1 MIVRPLIPQQST
13 VNGKR
18 KVISR
23 YEEGGEAAKTG
34 IAEFIPFIKN
44 KLTKIVNNPILT
56 QTIQSQSLGQK
67 EATAIPKMIKGAS
80 VATAGLAGDIY
91 EGVKQSPG
99 GQYLAQGIPYFK
111 YLQGAPTTT
120 DVEESVESLG
130 LKLPKDSLDYK
141 AGQFFTPASLVGIGA
156 FPYAA
161 FRAGMK
167 VTPEIKETLYPFV
180 QKAQSFTSPN
190 IIPFEPTST
199 LVGSKVKSF
208 NIPEIDEY
216 ENALAKY
223 EKSLKGTKE
232 LRSSV
237 ASDISERTG
246 ENIATAN
253 SLLDELLEKNPNDL
267 EKFDNFRFLSD
278 ESKRKFF
285 RIQDLSKKINQKEAA
300 ENYEKLRQT
309 KLKLYDKLRERG
321 GERMESSTFPTLD
334 IEADPT
340 FKDIKGSES
349 LVDFSERKSE
359 EFTNLFAKY
368 NQARKNAREELDKLK
383 KPMLEA
389 FDKKTVD
396 TLYDRGDRPFG
407 MYPSSLETDFQK
419 KLVTEFDNI
428 KKNYSNTVQSLF
440 ENAPMLP
447 HIRSKDHFKLA
458 EDGKTIIA
466 NYDSPKDSPINSLAG
481 FSNVEFNI
489 RRSLKDVNNTFD
501 DLYYESME
509 RGLLKGQ
516 GFDNVL
522 KRELTKDLL
531 SDKYLK
537 WLNKSKSDYIDVS
550 SDVASV
556 KKFEDPLRG
565 FFPLKDKSPDKILD
579 ALLKGEIS
587 FSSKALNAFF
597 DNVTNTGDIIPKL
610 KKAIVE
616 TREVL
621 EDKNNSFEKALSRMD
636 PTNSINK
643 LLGVNLKNIPKTK
656 EELKDL
662 LNSLESE
669 IEDIVKFSNK
679 VKDEGESFF
688 TEAVKNKN
696 MLALNILNNIY
707 DNFKLGTGTDRI
719 QNYFKILPTIDF
731 KTKKLV
737 FPVTPKFTITEG
749 KKLRVKPGTNE
760 FSENIGIFPE
770 DGVKKVPKIYSPI
783 VGETTFERFDVKP
796 DFDIDRHY
804 RGNVGNID
812 NPYNTQVRQEL
823 NFGMFKDDEGKKD
836 FDKFLERLK
845 ENTATKEFIK
855 RYKNIF
861 NYEDIAKGKKGLSYQ
876 RGIVAQIQDY
886 FLTSDVINKLPIAI
900 TRYVQST
907 PNKTLKKQSFD
918 EVITNALKDN
928 EKNKRILKRIYN
940 KPLPTK
946 NKLQNPNTNTVW
958 EDVDDEII
966 PNDFFT
972 KDKIPLEFVQ
982 DSDGNYVPMDTER
995 NLPYK
1000 RITSDNSDQII
1011 ATNSKRGVVDIK
1023 GSTVEKANQQ
1033 LKVHL
1038 VGAGME
1044 NCIGTICKI
1053 TDPSTQKL
1061 FTLKDDKNKPLFA
1074 VFINK
1079 VKGDDKT
1086 WNIKSIGYFKG
1097 KFNHDL
1103 KDKNFVFSD
1112 NSLPIEENQKNMVKN
1127 LVNLET
1133 NLREQG
1139 IEIDNFGN
1147 LLYQS
1152 LGPDLITKYK
1162 KLLPDRP
1169 PYAYTGSGKNISFY
1183 KDGGEVRGLGSL
1195 NHIARNMF
1203 KQPQGVVTLSSV
1215 ARNMFI

>member
-23 YEEGGEAAKTG
+23 YENGGEAAKTG
-34 IAEFIPFIKN
+34 IAEFIPFLKN
-44 KLTKIVNNPILT
+44 KLTKIVNDPILT
-56 QTIQSQSLGQK
+56 QTIQAQSLGQE
-67 EATAIPKMIKGAS
+67 EAARVKPTIQGAA
-80 VATAGLAGDIY
+80 VATTGLAGDIY

-141 AGQFFTPASLVGIGA
+141 AGQFFTPATLVGIGA

-167 VTPEIKETLYPFV
+167 VTPELKEKLYPLY
-180 QKAQSFTSPN
+180 QQAQSFTSPN

-253 SLLDELLEKNPNDL
+253 SLLDELLEKNPKDL

-300 ENYEKLRQT
+300 ENYEKLRQA

-321 GERMESSTFPTLD
+321 GEGMQSSTIPTSD

-340 FKDIKGSES
+340 FKDIKGSETF
-349 LVDFSERKSE
+349 VDFSERRSE

-368 NQARKNAREELDKLK
+368 NQARKNARKELDKLK
-383 KPMLEA
+383 KPMLEV

-396 TLYDRGDRPFG
+396 ALYNRGERPID
-407 MYPSSLETDFQK
+407 MYPSYLETDFQK

-428 KKNYSNTVQSLF
+428 KKNYVNTVAPLF
-440 ENAPMLP
+440 ENAPIP
-447 HIRSKDHFKLA
+447 PITYGSKSFKLA

-466 NYDSPKDSPINSLAG
+466 NYEYPKDSPINPLAG
-481 FSNVEFNI
+481 FSNVEFDI
-489 RRSLKDVNNTFD
+489 RKSLKEVNKTFD
-501 DLYYESME
+501 KLYSENME

-516 GFDNVL
+516 GVDNVL
-522 KRELTKDLL
+522 KRELTKDLF

-556 KKFEDPLRG
+556 KKFEDPSRG
-565 FFPLKDKSPDKILD
+565 FFPIKDKSPDKILD
-579 ALLKGEIS
+579 GLLKGEIS
-587 FSSKALNAFF
+587 FSSKTLSSFF
-597 DNVTNTGDIIPKL
+597 DNVTNTGDIIPRL

-636 PTNSINK
+636 PTNSINQ
-643 LLGVNLKNIPKTK
+643 LLGVNLKDMPKTK
-656 EELKDL
+656 EELSKL

-707 DNFKLGTGTDRI
+707 DNFKLGIKTNRI
-719 QNYFKILPTIDF
+719 QNHFKILPTIDF

-737 FPVTPKFTITEG
+737 FPVSPKFTITQG
-749 KKLRVKPGTNE
+749 KKLEANPNTNE
-760 FSENIGIFPE
+760 FSKNIGIFSE
-770 DGVKKVPKIYSPI
+770 DGDKKVPKIYSPI
-783 VGETTFERFDVKP
+783 AGETTFERFGEKP
-796 DFDIDRHY
+796 DFDVDRYY
-804 RGNVGNID
+804 RGEIGNIN
-812 NPYNTQVRQEL
+812 NPYSFEVRREL
-823 NFGMFKDDEGKKD
+823 NFGIFKDDDDKKA
-836 FDKFLERLK
+836 FDKFLTRLRK
-845 ENTATKEFIK
+845 STISKEFTK

-861 NYEDIAKGKKGLSYQ
+861 NYEDIAKGDTDLNQ
-876 RGIVAQIQDY
+876 RGVPLQIQDY
-886 FLTSDVINKLPIAI
+886 FLTSDAYDSLPPAI
-900 TRYVQST
+900 IQYIQST
-907 PNKTLKKQSFD
+907 PNKALKKQSFD

-946 NKLQNPNTNTVW
+946 NKLQNPNTNTFW
-958 EDVDDEII
+958 EEIDDEVI

-972 KDKIPLEFVQ
+972 KDKIPLEFVK

-1000 RITSDNSDQII
+1000 RITSDTSNQII
-1011 ATNSKRGVVDIK
+1011 ATNSKSGVVDIK
-1023 GSTVEKANQQ
+1023 GSTLEEANQQ

-1053 TDPSTQKL
+1053 TDPSKEKL
-1061 FTLKDDKNKPLFA
+1061 FTLKDNKNKPLFS
-1074 VFINK
+1074 VFIDK
-1079 VKGDDKT
+1079 FKGDDKT

-1103 KDKNFVFSD
+1103 KDKKFVFSD

-1133 NLREQG
+1133 RLREQG
-1139 IEIDNFGN
+1139 IEIDNFGKR
-1147 LLYQS
+1147 LYES
-1152 LGPDLITKYK
+1152 LGSDLITKYK

-1169 PYAYTGSGKNISFY
+1169 PYAYSGSGKNVNFY
-1183 KDGGEVRGLGSL
+1183 KDGGEVRGVGSL
-1195 NHIARNMF
+1195 SDIARNMF
-1203 KQPQGVVTLSSV
+1203 KQPRGVVTLSSV